1 MTSEDRSKI
10 RARIRQLQE
19 RKTARGFS
27 EAEAVA
33 AAEKAAELMQEF
45 GLTDDDLLIDRRES
59 QVRGGAESVRGR
71 LWGAVATALNCTATF
86 TRGGGGRIIIWIG
99 REPGPE
105 IAVYLHAMLD
115 RAVNREVAEFRKSK
129 FYRARRSPKTKSQAV
144 LEFTDA
150 LVDRLCWRVV
160 EMFAATRSAEAMQA
174 AAAARD
180 KAFPRVTSVKPK
192 KIGERFAEA
201 RFQGD
206 AAGDRVGIRRGVGE
220 DGGPDGVLERPRLQ
234 IGGPR

>member
-10 RARIRQLQE
+10 RARIRQLQA
-19 RKTARGFS
+19 RKTERGFS
-27 EAEAVA
+27 EAEALQ
-33 AAEKAAELMQEF
+33 AAEKAAELMKEF
-45 GLTDDDLLIDRRES
+45 GLSEDDLLIDRRES
-59 QVRGGAESVRGR
+59 QTRGGAESVRGR
-71 LWGAVATALNCTATF
+71 LWGAVATAVNCTATF
-86 TRGGGGRIIIWIG
+86 SGRTIIWIG

-115 RAVNREVAEFRKSK
+115 RAVNREVAEFRKGK

-150 LVDRLCWRVV
+150 LVDRLSWRLS
-160 EMFAATRSAEAMQA
+160 EMFAATRSKEAMQA
-174 AAAARD
+174 AVAARE
-180 KAFPRVTSVKPK
+180 KAFPRVKPVKAK
-192 KIGERFAEA
+192 KIAERFAEA